1 MDVAKSD
8 GTLERTYKRRAAR
21 ARRSKW
27 LGSLLLSLTGM
38 ALLAALRMNPSLG
51 ADVVAWAHDAQRKS
65 PARSLTKPAEIHV
78 RIMPRNVVP
87 VRHGGILP
95 GHGNRVPEN
104 STQIQATASTGA
116 LNSATPSQ

>member
-1 MDVAKSD
+1 MELAKNDS
-8 GTLERTYKRRAAR
+8 TLERTYKRRAVR

-27 LGSLLLSLTGM
+27 LGSLLLSLGGM
-38 ALLAALRMNPSLG
+38 ALVMVLRMNPSL
-51 ADVVAWAHDAQRKS
+51 ATDVVAWAHDTQRKS

-87 VRHGGILP
+87 VRHGGVLP
-95 GHGNRVPEN
+95 RDGNRVPEN
-104 STQIQATASTGA
+104 SIQVQLTASADA